1 MNQPAWL
8 AAAWAEFSVRETPGS
23 ASSSAVLS
31 YYRDA
36 GRGDVRDD
44 AVPWCAAFLGAMLK
58 RGGFAG
64 TGSLLARSYLNWG
77 DRIEAAKVGAVA
89 VLIRGSDPGAG
100 HVGFVV
106 GLAGGKVFL
115 LGGNQ
120 SDAVTVEAFDVG
132 RVLGYRWPSRT
143 ARPDDAPDDA
153 PDDET
158 TPGTNASGIFERALR
173 HVLEM
178 EGGYSD
184 DPYDPGGPTNRGITL
199 AVFAA
204 WQGVTLDA
212 TNRARLIDD
221 LKRIADDT
229 VAAIYGKRYWVPA
242 RCADLPGAL
251 ALMHFDASVNHGVGA
266 ACRMLQQALGVTID
280 GEIGPETLGAAGAHD
295 ALVSIDRYA
304 EIRRARYRALPH
316 FWRFGRGWLRRV
328 DATRAAALALDSA
341 NTDSNLTAK
350 GQIEMT
356 SDDKTGDYKI
366 PRPGEV
372 PGQPMAGDVE
382 AAPAP
387 IGNGKWWGHSKTV
400 WGTLITAAMTV
411 LPVIGPLIG
420 LNLPADVI
428 QQLGE
433 QALVVVQALGGL
445 FGVVL
450 ALYGRSQSSQPIVR
464 RDVRVRV

>member
-8 AAAWAEFSVRETPGS
+8 AAAWAEFSVREKLGS
-23 ASSSAVLS
+23 GSSSAVLS

-77 DRIEAAKVGAVA
+77 EGIEAATAGAVA
-89 VLIRGSDPGAG
+89 VLTRGNDPGAG

-106 GLAGGKVFL
+106 GTAGGKVFL

-120 SDAVTVEAFDVG
+120 SDAVTVEAFDAG
-132 RVLGYRWPSRT
+132 RVLGYRWPVLT
-143 ARPDDAPDDA
+143 ARPDDTPDDDST
-153 PDDET
+153 PD
-158 TPGTNASGIFERALR
+158 TPASGIFERALR

-178 EGGYSD
+178 EGGFSD
-184 DPYDPGGPTNRGITL
+184 DMYDPGGPTNRGITL
-199 AVFAA
+199 AVFAK

-212 TNRARLIDD
+212 ANRARLIDD
-221 LKRIADDT
+221 LKRIPDAT
-229 VAAIYGKRYWVPA
+229 VAAIYDKRYWLPA
-242 RCADLPGAL
+242 RCDGLPGPI
-251 ALMHFDASVNHGVGA
+251 ALMHFDASVNHGVGGA
-266 ACRMLQQALGVTID
+266 SRMLQQALGVGVD

-295 ALVSIDRYA
+295 AIVSIDRYA
-304 EIRRARYRALPH
+304 DIRRARYRALPH

-328 DATRAAALALDSA
+328 DATRAAALALEAS
-341 NTDSNLTAK
+341 NTNSNLTAK
-350 GQIEMT
+350 GQTEMT
-356 SDDKTGDYKI
+356 DDYKM

-372 PGQPMAGDVE
+372 PGQPMAGD
-382 AAPAP
+382 APVTSS
-387 IGNGKWWGHSKTV
+387 GKWWGHSKTV

-420 LNLPADVI
+420 LNLPAEVI
-428 QQLGE
+428 QQIGE
-433 QALVVVQALGGL
+433 QALVAVQALGGL

-450 ALYGRSQSSQPIVR
+450 ALYGRAQASQPIVR
-464 RDVRVRV
+464 RDVKVRV